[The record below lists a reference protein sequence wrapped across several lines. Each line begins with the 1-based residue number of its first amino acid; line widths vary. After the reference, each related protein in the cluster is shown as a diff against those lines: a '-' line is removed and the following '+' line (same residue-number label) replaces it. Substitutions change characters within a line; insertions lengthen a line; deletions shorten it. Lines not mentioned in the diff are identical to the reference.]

1 MNPRP
6 IIIATCCA
14 IALVAFVY
22 FYGKQHFSPSVDG
35 TVHRTTGGAEPITVK
50 STSED
55 SDALSP
61 TTSESPLTNS
71 PTRTIEEV
79 HQAQEETDK
88 RHQALLDKETKLLEA
103 IAAEKR
109 TLAKLEAEKKAR
121 QEQDERELA
130 EIKELSQW
138 LQAEIIPKMNVLLPD
153 LAFFFDNNI
162 EPSTNAFIEK
172 YPDPNDQRYYLNKF
186 ARYEEYLDQITTRV
200 ANASESYQKRFL
212 RVGVQLWGEEATQ
225 YLASEINR
233 KIRAVKTSTEGPS
246 LAVPLFQ

>member
-35 TVHRTTGGAEPITVK
+35 TVHRTTGGAEPITVNK
-50 STSED
+50 
-55 SDALSP
+55 SP
-61 TTSESPLTNS
+61 TPSESPLTHS
-71 PTRTIEEV
+71 PTRTLEEV

-121 QEQDERELA
+121 QEQDEREWA
-130 EIKELSQW
+130 EIKEMNQW
-138 LQAEIIPKMNVLLPD
+138 LHAEIIPKMNVLLPD